1 MIGVRNEYSFT
12 ETKNAADAAFLI
24 ATTGGELVNIVKA
37 GFSGNGSLCG
47 NEQYSDVP
55 SSWVVAV
62 AAISKT
68 EGFKKAVADFF
79 AAQKAKEESAET
91 LRVKRNE
98 ANAEFS
104 AINNMLKTDL
114 AAAKVRYEAAIAKF
128 GDCVEH
134 GYVARNIAAIEYVAP
149 TIQDLKAQV
158 LSFLATVEKA
168 TSEEVAVKLGAD
180 EFQTSI
186 KLAAL
191 VREKKATQDKRGF
204 FRAV

>member
-55 SSWVVAV
+55 NSWIAAV
-62 AAISKT
+62 AAISET
-68 EGFKKAVADFF
+68 AGFKSAVDKYFKASTQMDALVD
-79 AAQKAKEESAET
+79 E
-91 LRVKRNE
+91 KRIAMNE
-98 ANAEFS
+98 ANAEFTAISNLLKVDLVS
-104 AINNMLKTDL
+104 AK
-114 AAAKVRYEAAIAKF
+114 ARYAEAIAK
-128 GDCVEH
+128 H
-134 GYVARNIAAIEYVAP
+134 GNIVTHDYIARDIAVLEYVAP
-149 TIQDLKAQV
+149 IITDLKAQV
-158 LSFLATVEKA
+158 LCFLVTVEKA
-168 TSEEVAVKLGAD
+168 TSEEVAAKLGSD

>member
-24 ATTGGELVNIVKA
+24 ATTGGELVNLVKA

-55 SSWVVAV
+55 NSWVVAV
-62 AAISKT
+62 AAISET
-68 EGFKKAVADFF
+68 DGFKSAVAEYFKNVATQD
-79 AAQKAKEESAET
+79 AAQE
-91 LRVKRNE
+91 VKRVLMNK
-98 ANAEFS
+98 ANAEFTAISNLLKVDLVS
-104 AINNMLKTDL
+104 AK
-114 AAAKVRYEAAIAKF
+114 ARYAEAIAKY
-128 GDCVEH
+128 GNIVTHD
-134 GYVARNIAAIEYVAP
+134 YIARDIAALEYVAP
-149 TIQDLKAQV
+149 VITDLKAQV
-158 LSFLATVEKA
+158 LSFLSTVEKA

>member
-37 GFSGNGSLCG
+37 AFSGNGSLCG
-47 NEQYSDVP
+47 NEQYSDMP
-55 SSWVVAV
+55 NSWVIAV
-62 AAISKT
+62 AAISET
-68 EGFKKAVADFF
+68 EGFKSAVAEYFKNV
-79 AAQKAKEESAET
+79 AQAEVAQDAKRI
-91 LRVKRNE
+91 LMNE
-98 ANAEFS
+98 ANAEFITIS
-104 AINNMLKTDL
+104 NMLKTDL
-114 AAAKVRYEAAIAKF
+114 ISAKARYAVAVAKYGNIVTHDHIAR
-128 GDCVEH
+128 DIS
-134 GYVARNIAAIEYVAP
+134 ALEYVAHVV
-149 TIQDLKAQV
+149 TDLKAQV
-158 LSFLATVEKA
+158 LAFLATVEKA